1 VNTLFFFLTRSS
13 GPRMVTESKPLVSVI
28 IASYNQKH
36 YIFDALASVFDQECD
51 FAFEVIVA
59 DSSGDDTPAL
69 VQNRFPQTRVI
80 ALRERAYPGTARNA
94 GLEIARGEYFAFT
107 DTDCLVDR
115 HWLQNLVAAHR
126 EGYPVVG
133 GMVKNGTPW
142 SLFGT
147 LDYLM
152 ECSDLLTPY
161 ATTAKDHF
169 GTGNVSF
176 SRDIYQEYGPFANQV
191 KGSDNMYFRKI
202 HGSGQALYWEPK
214 AVIWHRNRT
223 KLKKIL
229 RNQYELGIGS
239 AQNRRKNP
247 VAGRIFVRYPVLIPL
262 IPVVRIFT
270 IGQRL
275 LRYSPLNLLK
285 YVVMLPLVLL
295 CLIWYTAGFWH
306 GFRRPQ
312 S

>member
-1 VNTLFFFLTRSS
+1 
-13 GPRMVTESKPLVSVI
+13 
-28 IASYNQKH
+28 
-36 YIFDALASVFDQECD
+36 
-51 FAFEVIVA
+51 
-59 DSSGDDTPAL
+59 
-69 VQNRFPQTRVI
+69 
-80 ALRERAYPGTARNA
+80 
-94 GLEIARGEYFAFT
+94 
-107 DTDCLVDR
+107 
-115 HWLQNLVAAHR
+115 
-126 EGYPVVG
+126 
-133 GMVKNGTPW
+133 GTPW
-142 SLFGT
+142 YLFGT

-202 HGSGQALYWEPK
+202 HGSGQVLYWEPK

-262 IPVVRIFT
+262 IPAVRIFT

-306 GFRRPQ
+306 GFRQPQ